1 MIKIYIYSEGLI
13 RKEDDD
19 DQLLRFNLSAET
31 KIDDLLVKYIGDK
44 NSASGLK
51 TEEGLFYKAY
61 TKGRKILLD
70 EINLA
75 PKEVL
80 ECIQQAIDSG
90 ILSVECSG
98 KILEKHPKAENF
110 AVITTQ
116 NPNKGAFA
124 NKRQELGEGFLS
136 RFQKINFPNFS
147 KSELTN
153 IAKGLAEKAEYKG
166 NEK

>member
-1 MIKIYIYSEGLI
+1 M
-13 RKEDDD
+13 
-19 DQLLRFNLSAET
+19 LRFNLSAET

-51 TEEGLFYKAY
+51 IEEGLFYKAY
-61 TKGRKILLD
+61 TQGRKILLD

-80 ECIQQAIDSG
+80 ECIMQAIDSG
-90 ILSVECSG
+90 VLSIECSG
-98 KILEKHPKAENF
+98 KILEKHKKAENF
-110 AVITTQ
+110 SVIATQ

-153 IAKGLAEKAEYKG
+153 IAKGLAEKAQLKIF
-166 NEK
+166 